1 MGKSTNSM
9 AMFNSYIKLPDGH
22 TWLFP
27 KTGVPPVLTNCATE
41 EKKTEMLGIGS
52 KKLRILTHN

>member
-1 MGKSTNSM
+1 M

-41 EKKTEMLGIGS
+41 EKKNGNAWDRLKEIENFDPQLT
-52 KKLRILTHN
+52 ILL